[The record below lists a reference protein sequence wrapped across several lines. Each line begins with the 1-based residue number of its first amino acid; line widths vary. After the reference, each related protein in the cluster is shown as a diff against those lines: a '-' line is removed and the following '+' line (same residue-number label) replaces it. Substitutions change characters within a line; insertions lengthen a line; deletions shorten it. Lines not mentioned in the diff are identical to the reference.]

1 MRLVGVGGASA
12 VVAALLG
19 LGSGG
24 PARSSP
30 TFAAGDPAQG
40 AQVWVTAGCG
50 ACHAFAKAGS
60 TGQTA
65 GDAPD
70 LDRWLVPDAARVE
83 ALRRAVRLPPH
94 LLGRAGDVR
103 LRRTLSAQE
112 LDDLV
117 SFVSGRP
124 FSAPA
129 GPVTLVP
136 SLPAPPPL
144 VTAPARAV
152 ARWAKAA
159 RLPKKAKRG
168 AAVFAKTGCL
178 SCHTYLGNGKR
189 RRGAPDLSR
198 AGSKAQERRVAA
210 ALPRAAHRLREHADA
225 HVRRPRRGP
234 ARGASP
240 PSWRRPTGPANPE
253 RRPGRS

>member
-24 PARSSP
+24 TARSSP
-30 TFAAGDPAQG
+30 TLAAGDPAQG

-70 LDRWLVPDAARVE
+70 LDRWLVPDAARSRLSVE
-83 ALRRAVRLPPH
+83 LFAYRRIYWGGRGMSGYGGT
-94 LLGRAGDVR
+94 LG
-103 LRRTLSAQE
+103 AQE

-117 SFVSGRP
+117 SFLAGRP

-129 GPVTLVP
+129 GPVPLVP

-144 VTAPARAV
+144 VTAPTRAV
-152 ARWAKAA
+152 ARWTKVA
-159 RLPKKAKRG
+159 RLPKQAKRG
-168 AAVFAKTGCL
+168 AAVFARAGCL
-178 SCHTYLGNGKR
+178 SCHTYLGNGRR

-198 AGSKAQERRVAA
+198 AGSKRRSVAW
-210 ALPRAAHRLREHADA
+210 LRRYLA
-225 HVRRPRRGP
+225 
-234 ARGASP
+234 
-240 PSWRRPTGPANPE
+240 RPTAFGNTLMPTYADLGAARLGNLAAFLAASHGPRKP
-253 RRPGRS
+253 